1 MAILKMGNKTLFTQT
16 GNDEPV
22 INNNVN
28 INQVL
33 ATADFP
39 TGHVLQYNL
48 WTNTSGYTHANSE
61 GDGYMWA
68 AFDKY

>member
-1 MAILKMGNKTLFTQT
+1 MAVIKMGNKTLFTQT

-33 ATADFP
+33 ATANFP
-39 TGHVLQYNL
+39 AGHVVQEKNFFRNKLNG
-48 WTNTSGYTHANSE
+48 NFKGCSIRS
-61 GDGYMWA
+61 
-68 AFDKY
+68 

>member
-1 MAILKMGNKTLFTQT
+1 MAVIKMGNKTLFTQT

-33 ATADFP
+33 ATANFP
-39 TGHVLQYNL
+39 AGHVVQEKIFLGI
-48 WTNTSGYTHANSE
+48 S
-61 GDGYMWA
+61 
-68 AFDKY
+68 